1 MDAESAQMK
10 LDLNN
15 AVFQNA
21 DVDSTKLRRVHK
33 SFFFFFTVIYHLL
46 LFAYIGIRGIVLKEK
61 IY

>member
-1 MDAESAQMK
+1 MK

-33 SFFFFFTVIYHLL
+33 SFFFFFFTVIYHLL
-46 LFAYIGIRGIVLKEK
+46 LFAYIGIRGSVLKEK

>member
-1 MDAESAQMK
+1 MK

-33 SFFFFFTVIYHLL
+33 SFFFFFFYSDLPFIIICVYRH
-46 LFAYIGIRGIVLKEK
+46 
-61 IY
+61 